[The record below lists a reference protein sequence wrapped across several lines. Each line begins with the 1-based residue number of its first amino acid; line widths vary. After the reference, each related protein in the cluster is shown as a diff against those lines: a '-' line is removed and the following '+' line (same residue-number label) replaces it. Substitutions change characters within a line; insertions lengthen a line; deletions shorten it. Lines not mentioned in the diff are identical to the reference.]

1 MLLLFSTLAMPA
13 ASREEN
19 PEVTRLLSQ
28 ARDEA
33 AALSRDADDMESL
46 TRSDVSWQSHAEMLN
61 TIKEHINNLARTIE
75 KLNSLRDSASEWQ
88 QQAIDRAI
96 PLMRDLAANTTAAI
110 NHLNENKLRP
120 TSGSYTEYLKE
131 NTETAHQL
139 SDMISSFVYGETRAK
154 LDKLEHRLEIASR

>member
-1 MLLLFSTLAMPA
+1 M
-13 ASREEN
+13 
-19 PEVTRLLSQ
+19 
-28 ARDEA
+28 
-33 AALSRDADDMESL
+33 
-46 TRSDVSWQSHAEMLN
+46 SWQSHAEMLN

-75 KLNSLRDSASEWQ
+75 KLNSMRDSASEWQ

-96 PLMRDLAANTTAAI
+96 PLMRDLAANTTGAI
-110 NHLNENKLRP
+110 NHLNENKRRP

-139 SDMISSFVYGETRAK
+139 SDMISSFVRYGEPRAK